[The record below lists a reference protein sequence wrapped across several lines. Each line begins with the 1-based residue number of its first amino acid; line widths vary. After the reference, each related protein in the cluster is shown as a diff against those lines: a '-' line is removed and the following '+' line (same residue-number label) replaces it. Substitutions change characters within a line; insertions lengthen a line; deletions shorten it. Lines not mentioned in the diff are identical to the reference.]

1 MDRLRLLSNL
11 LRSYPFTPRAKR
23 PVKNAEGEEDE
34 TNYSSTARS
43 NDYAKETSVML
54 DQVRAMATP
63 TVDAINPYQPLD
75 VEGMAQC
82 NPYTSYNFGPS
93 AGPKNNEPAFAMVDV
108 AKEAIKQKDDY
119 QPHKVS
125 TSQMG
130 IAEGSIV
137 DSRLDPNYEVPSEAL
152 SEYAAAEG
160 IYMEPDVAIDVVD
173 EPGNV
178 KDVNTNTNSTATSG
192 APPPKGGRKKKA
204 LQPMA
209 NKRQAPPS
217 TSPKPQH
224 PKQQTALG
232 TNTAARVTS
241 PLQQSAH
248 QISEA
253 PPSISPK
260 PQYPKQQTAADISAA
275 AKVTSS
281 PVQQSVQQ
289 VSEDTKPLPKP
300 ARQSVEAP
308 AVALRRSVSA
318 AKPAQGEKP
327 AQQVTQQSSM
337 ADRKCTR
344 LGHGGN
350 SKGDGTVQP
359 KVQSAAGPV
368 PPHVALKSTSAKPEG
383 KARVTAKM
391 SQGTTSAVEAY
402 PVRSEGIQQTPPTP
416 AVQHSLLPPTTSAGQ
431 LKPTG
436 NLQSGS
442 TDGTLSVVERARLL
456 EKIM

>member
-1 MDRLRLLSNL
+1 
-11 LRSYPFTPRAKR
+11 
-23 PVKNAEGEEDE
+23 
-34 TNYSSTARS
+34 
-43 NDYAKETSVML
+43 ML

-75 VEGMAQC
+75 VVGMAQC

-93 AGPKNNEPAFAMVDV
+93 AGPKNNEPEIAMVDV

-130 IAEGSIV
+130 IAEGSIS
-137 DSRLDPNYEVPSEAL
+137 DSRLDPNYEVPSEAM

-173 EPGNV
+173 EPDNV
-178 KDVNTNTNSTATSG
+178 KDVSTNTNSTATSG
-192 APPPKGGRKKKA
+192 APPPNGGRKKKA

-224 PKQQTALG
+224 PKQQTAPGTNTAARVTSPLQQSAHQISEAPPSISPKPQHPKQQTAPG

-260 PQYPKQQTAADISAA
+260 PQYPKQQTAVAINAA
-275 AKVTSS
+275 AKVTSAS

-327 AQQVTQQSSM
+327 AQQVTRQSSM

-344 LGHGGN
+344 LSHGGN

-383 KARVTAKM
+383 KARAAAKT

-402 PVRSEGIQQTPPTP
+402 PVRSEGIQKTPPTP

-436 NLQSGS
+436 NPQSGS